1 MTYISNKDFLIEVS
15 KGNIP
20 KHSLLHIF
28 GRNTNVGI
36 TSEDCTPMSAT
47 YVSPTT
53 YRTVTV
59 VSSSANDTAAGTGMR
74 TLELTGVT
82 ASGIE
87 TEIIT
92 LNGTTPV
99 TSTKSY
105 ACIIESEGETWGST
119 LNNVGAITITATTD
133 LSIQNIIPAT
143 FNEAYSGVFMCPTG
157 YKAYLLAWG
166 CDAQNATNTTQV
178 DAFLLKKNNFSGGWA
193 QEDSIHLY
201 LSGNSSR
208 EKTYHGGIYIQPM
221 RYIKTQVISSVTGSD
236 MSTTYQILLVQ
247 D

>member
-1 MTYISNKDFLIEVS
+1 MTYISNKDFLIEVA
-15 KGNIP
+15 KGNVP
-20 KHSLLHIF
+20 KHQLLHIF

-36 TSEDCTPMSAT
+36 TAEDCTPMSAT

-59 VSSSANDTAAGTGMR
+59 VSSNANDAAAGTGMR

-87 TEIIT
+87 TEVLT

-99 TSTKSY
+99 TSTKVY

-133 LSIQNIIPAT
+133 LTVQNIIPAT

-166 CDAQNATNTTQV
+166 CDAQNVTATTQV